1 MKSRMTIS
9 NQEAPPVTVS
19 PTQKPEAPSM
29 KRRKAALSPELR
41 EVLHMLKSLETE
53 FDERRIGER

>member
-1 MKSRMTIS
+1 MAIT
-9 NQEAPPVTVS
+9 NQEASPVS
-19 PTQKPEAPSM
+19 QTQKPEAPSH

-53 FDERRIGER
+53 FDGRRTSER